1 MNYEIPVCSSCTIKS
16 CMIQRFVSPEW
27 KLIIEK
33 RKVVSLYKKGQIL
46 FNEGNPVTGVY
57 FIYSGKV
64 KIFLNSPGGKVHI
77 TRLASVGDI
86 VGHRGF
92 NYEKIYPASA
102 SAIEDAL
109 IGYIPMSDFID
120 ALNNN
125 PPLFNELLFFLGEEL
140 KRSEYKLRSFSEMTV
155 KQRLAEA
162 LLNIRRVFGEKTIGK
177 KKVLDAVLSRQELAD
192 MTGASIEEIIRT
204 ISQMKKEGII
214 QTIEK
219 NISIKSDKKILSLI
233 EGFPDFWK

>member
-1 MNYEIPVCSSCTIKS
+1 
-16 CMIQRFVSPEW
+16 MIQRFVNAEW
-27 KLIIEK
+27 KLKIEK
-33 RKVVSLYKKGQIL
+33 RKTVSLYKKGQLL

-77 TRLASVGDI
+77 TRLAGIGDI

-102 SAIEDAL
+102 AAIEDSSIGFIPIADFMEAL
-109 IGYIPMSDFID
+109 D
-120 ALNNN
+120 NNA
-125 PPLFNELLFFLGEEL
+125 PLFNELLFFFGEEL
-140 KRSEYKLRSFSEMTV
+140 KRAEYKLCSFSQMTV
-155 KQRLAEA
+155 KQRLSEA
-162 LLNIRRVFGEKTIGK
+162 LLNIRRVFGEKKIGK
-177 KKVLDAVLSRQELAD
+177 MTVLDAVLSRQELAD

-204 ISQMKKEGII
+204 ISQLKKEGMI

-219 NISIKSDKKILSLI
+219 NIGIKSDKKLLALI
-233 EGFPDFWK
+233 DGFPQFWK